1 MKSGVCERETM
12 VGCELGC
19 KQNDNQGVIM
29 PSLLTQHT
37 IVLHMNQ
44 QKGYRGAGS
53 GRVGERRGG
62 SGFTNSLGFE
72 RLLEANHVH
81 DVARRSDV
89 QQLHETATW
98 LVNGLE
104 RWVTV
109 SETLEI

>member
-1 MKSGVCERETM
+1 MQTKRQPRGHYALSTHTTHHRAAHEPAKRVIGERGQAE
-12 VGCELGC
+12 
-19 KQNDNQGVIM
+19 
-29 PSLLTQHT
+29 
-37 IVLHMNQ
+37 
-44 QKGYRGAGS
+44 S
-53 GRVGERRGG
+53 GRGG
-62 SGFTNSLGFE
+62 GGRDLQNSLGFE

-104 RWVTV
+104 RWVSV